1 MNDEETPSRTAVG
14 KLHRVF
20 LRRRA
25 VDPVLLS
32 IAVACI
38 PVKLGLDIL
47 ILGLI
52 LIGGTYLIILRHRSM
67 RLIDPYYAVAA
78 LAYSLVAL
86 AIGLYHGQ
94 FAADIRWVTLSL
106 YFALGIPL
114 FTGFALI
121 RDPLRQMALGA
132 RVGLIVTLVV
142 AIFEGLNGQVRIGLG
157 GNAAN
162 AAFVICLMAVMARF
176 QVSQAPRY
184 LPNTRLWFYLALVPE
199 LMTGTRSV
207 LPIFVFAALIDVIE
221 LREVILVKVRE
232 AGTRRLIGFSLAGL
246 VALSAV
252 AYQTSDIVM
261 ERAVYTAKEVD
272 SLVLPA
278 DKEVTGIG
286 IRITLWKGAI
296 KVFQEHPL
304 LGLGGEESM
313 RQIKQGVPESQRG
326 IYAPY
331 SHVHFFVLDELR
343 TRGLVGLVFL
353 IGLFAVA
360 FTRIFGI
367 KDHDIRV
374 NTLIFLGFLLFY
386 GSLHGL
392 LLGDRNVA
400 VTILLLTGLLAR
412 RRKEEIGCRAA
423 LRK

>member
-1 MNDEETPSRTAVG
+1 M
-14 KLHRVF
+14 F
-20 LRRRA
+20 LWRRA
-25 VDPVLLS
+25 IDPVLLS
-32 IAVACI
+32 IAIACI

-52 LIGGTYLIILRHRSM
+52 LCGGIFLIILRHRSM
-67 RLIDPYYAVAA
+67 RLIDPYYALAA

-86 AIGLYHGQ
+86 AIGLYHGE
-94 FAADIRWVTLSL
+94 FAADIRWITLSL

-121 RDPLRQMALGA
+121 RDPLRQMAIGA

-162 AAFVICLMAVMARF
+162 AAFVICMMAVMARF
-176 QVSQAPRY
+176 QASEAPRY
-184 LPNTRLWFYLALVPE
+184 LPNSRLWFYLALVPE

-207 LPIFVFAALIDVIE
+207 LPIFVFAALIDVVE

-232 AGTRRLIGFSLAGL
+232 AGARRLIGFSLAGL

-278 DKEVTGIG
+278 DKDVTGIG

-296 KVFQEHPL
+296 KIFQEHPL

-313 RQIKQGVPESQRG
+313 RQIKQGIPEAQRG
-326 IYAPY
+326 IYALY

-374 NTLIFLGFLLFY
+374 NALIFLGFLLFY

-400 VTILLLTGLLAR
+400 VTILLLTALLAR
-412 RRKEEIGCRAA
+412 RRKDEIGCRAA